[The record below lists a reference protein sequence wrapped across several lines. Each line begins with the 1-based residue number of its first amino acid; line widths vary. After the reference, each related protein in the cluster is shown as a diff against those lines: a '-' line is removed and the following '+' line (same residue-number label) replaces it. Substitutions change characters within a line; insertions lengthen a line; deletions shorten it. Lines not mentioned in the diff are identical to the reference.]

1 LAATGRILTES
12 DKTKIS
18 IPLRGIKLS
27 DETRA
32 RISASTIALIG
43 VSVIVKNVKTDAELH
58 YASLTD
64 AAKAIGVSR
73 TAVRKALDT
82 GRTVKGQYVVATK
95 KLKSILLFVKWI
107 AICYLGRR
115 TLAQP

>member
-1 LAATGRILTES
+1 VSEATRKNLSLAATGRILTES
-12 DKTKIS
+12 DKIKIS
-18 IPLRGIKLS
+18 IARKGIKLS

-32 RISASTIALIG
+32 KISAATIALIG
-43 VSVIVKNVKTDAELH
+43 VPVTVKNVNTNEELE

-82 GRTVKGQYVVATK
+82 GRTVKKQYIVATK
-95 KLKSILLFVKWI
+95 N
-107 AICYLGRR
+107 
-115 TLAQP
+115 